1 MFAGSVP
8 TAHSRSSRRS
18 CALSLASKWR
28 KRHLAT
34 ALNLE
39 RFSNISELVVTRRAY
54 MKVHARSV
62 VGKHLP
68 KNRASFQ
75 HLKRGPPPRYNMDT
89 DSRTML
95 GNILDAL
102 QNMTNIGTS
111 YLPRLFSV
119 ALARAS
125 CRPSQAHLKARRVM
139 SDFLTAFIKPHLAA
153 CYFGHSKTHRKH

>member
-39 RFSNISELVVTRRAY
+39 RISNISELVVTRRAY

-119 ALARAS
+119 AIGD
-125 CRPSQAHLKARRVM
+125 CVFP
-139 SDFLTAFIKPHLAA
+139 TAFIKPHLAA